1 MNISRIYH
9 NLMEQVRSKDAQ
21 PDLKQLVSSLVEK
34 VDSLESELASYKSLV
49 KEQLDTIGLLNKKIF
64 GYKSEKTHTESS
76 ETENIE
82 SVPSYIRTKPVDD
95 APVKNIRK
103 KIKSS
108 YRRPERR
115 AYKEMEE
122 RIEVLTPDAEELKGA
137 KFVRSEKTFRLYMIP
152 ARIVKVIYRK
162 FVESESNNP
171 EHSGEALDFIG
182 KIYRL
187 ERFFRMKKFIP
198 EKIREYRIRFTVPIF
213 RKFKRLLRPTK
224 LGLNNY
230 LFFGNHKNAKRG
242 AIIYTIVESCKLNN
256 VNLFEYLKV
265 VFSKKPEVGETYEM
279 FLPNKWKV

>member
-137 KFVRSEKTFRLYMIP
+137 KFVP
-152 ARIVKVIYRK
+152 AAG
-162 FVESESNNP
+162 S
-171 EHSGEALDFIG
+171 A
-182 KIYRL
+182 
-187 ERFFRMKKFIP
+187 
-198 EKIREYRIRFTVPIF
+198 
-213 RKFKRLLRPTK
+213 
-224 LGLNNY
+224 
-230 LFFGNHKNAKRG
+230 RG
-242 AIIYTIVESCKLNN
+242 
-256 VNLFEYLKV
+256 
-265 VFSKKPEVGETYEM
+265 PG
-279 FLPNKWKV
+279 